1 MFIHALLTTQLAASR
16 IVLPNSTAGSV
27 RVLHVDS
34 KPVARSYDGLDWER
48 TQGGATLGID
58 CSGGACRANISTSST
73 YNITSHEVPI
83 ANTLTPLQKASRL
96 LTQATVG
103 PTRATLESVNATT
116 PLKWIHHQLALPPT
130 LLREYFRRR
139 ANPRLFTARPIGSI
153 RSACAAS
160 SRWHRFAFSRN
171 DEGKTLQVVAKAGGG
186 ASLYING
193 ELRTEVTEEPSANNM
208 SICALEE
215 RVGGAI
221 HMLSHL
227 DDCRNKKQVN
237 KGYSNPAAVVLEN
250 PQIAF
255 STANLA
261 VTHTL
266 AASEGPLAPLPGVRD
281 ASLLQGDLACEPQL
295 QSATGLFL
303 RDGDAY
309 WRHDP
314 RLQLLSNTI
323 EQPYNGSVSGAVL
336 PNVAK
341 TFLNEHTCVPL
352 KQQGSIASYTS
363 ATFQLNR
370 TMIRHFYDL
379 DDRLVY
385 FVDGNP

>member
-1 MFIHALLTTQLAASR
+1 MLSLSLRSFVHGSAH
-16 IVLPNSTAGSV
+16 TA
-27 RVLHVDS
+27 
-34 KPVARSYDGLDWER
+34 ARS
-48 TQGGATLGID
+48 
-58 CSGGACRANISTSST
+58 
-73 YNITSHEVPI
+73 HV
-83 ANTLTPLQKASRL
+83 
-96 LTQATVG
+96 
-103 PTRATLESVNATT
+103 
-116 PLKWIHHQLALPPT
+116 
-130 LLREYFRRR
+130 
-139 ANPRLFTARPIGSI
+139 
-153 RSACAAS
+153 
-160 SRWHRFAFSRN
+160 SRN
-171 DEGKTLQVVAKAGGG
+171 DEGKTLQMVAKAGGG
-186 ASLYING
+186 ASLYIDG
-193 ELRTEVTEEPSANNM
+193 ELRTEVTEEPLANNM
-208 SICALEE
+208 SICAVVE

-227 DDCRNKKQVN
+227 DDCRDKKQYK

-314 RLQLLSNTI
+314 RLQLLSNTL

-336 PNVAK
+336 PNVDLPERAHVR
-341 TFLNEHTCVPL
+341 T
-352 KQQGSIASYTS
+352 AR
-363 ATFQLNR
+363 ATGQ
-370 TMIRHFYDL
+370 H
-379 DDRLVY
+379 RLVRARGHAALLDWPAQAQPRRHATPHIY
-385 FVDGNP
+385 